1 MKGTCLAKVNTL
13 FKKYADIGLK
23 FCVGFDFWYYAVLP
37 PNYIHVII
45 SKLIFAIISKL
56 IFALE
61 QENFSILL
69 NFYG

>member
-13 FKKYADIGLK
+13 FKKYPDIGLK

-45 SKLIFAIISKL
+45 SKLIFA
-56 IFALE
+56 LE
-61 QENFSILL
+61 QENVSILL